1 MLELSDVF
9 AGYSKEDV
17 LKEVS
22 LTAEKG
28 EFTVII
34 GKNGSGKSTLLKS
47 VVGIL
52 DYRGKIKVSGN
63 DISKASDIQRARRV
77 SYLPQVRNAPNMSVK
92 SLLLHGRFPHLSY
105 PRRYGKKDIEIVEK
119 AMGILD
125 ISEFSESLVSEL
137 SGGQQRKA
145 YIAMALS
152 QETPVI
158 LMDEPT
164 TYLDAAEQLKLLE
177 VIKKLAAEGKTIVA
191 VMHDIAL
198 ALKYADKIAVMD
210 EGRILYCGKIEELTD
225 SGIIEKVYGVKLK
238 KADLPQGTEYFIS
251 L

>member
-1 MLELSDVF
+1 MLEINNVF
-9 AGYSKEDV
+9 AGYGRENV
-17 LKEVS
+17 LNGVT
-22 LTAEKG
+22 LTADKG
-28 EFTVII
+28 KFTVLI

-47 VVGIL
+47 IVGIL
-52 DYRGKIKVSGN
+52 DYCGEIKVSGKN
-63 DISKASDIQRARRV
+63 ILNLSDIQRAREV
-77 SYLPQVRNAPNMSVK
+77 SYLPQVKNAPDMSVK

-105 PRRYGKKDIEIVEK
+105 PRRYGKKDMEIVDK
-119 AMGILD
+119 VMGTLG
-125 ISEFSESLVSEL
+125 ISELSENLVSEL

-164 TYLDAAEQLKLLE
+164 TYLDAAEQFRLLE
-177 VIKKLAAEGKTIVA
+177 TVKKLAAEGKTIVA

-198 ALKYADKIAVMD
+198 ALKYADNVAVMD
-210 EGRILYCGKIEELTD
+210 GGKILYCGSCEELAS

-238 KADLPQGTEYFIS
+238 KVDLSGETEYFIG